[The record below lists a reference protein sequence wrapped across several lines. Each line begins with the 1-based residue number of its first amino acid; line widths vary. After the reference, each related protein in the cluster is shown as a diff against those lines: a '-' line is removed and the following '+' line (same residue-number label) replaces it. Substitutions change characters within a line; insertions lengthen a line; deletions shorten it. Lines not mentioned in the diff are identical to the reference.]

1 MTMIVPGLA
10 AALLAS
16 ALFNVGIALQGLE
29 ARDAPKNL
37 GLRVGLLTRLLR
49 KRRWLLGLV
58 LGFVGIVPQV
68 YALSV
73 APFVLVQ
80 PALAAGLLLLLAIG
94 SRRFHEPVGRREVL
108 GVVCIVAGIALVA
121 WGAPTHHDTHRSGL
135 ALVLVVGALCAG
147 AVFPLV
153 TGFRSARMTML
164 AAGFGFAAAN
174 VATKLGADDL
184 GSRHYPN
191 ALAWGVVALA
201 AGVVA
206 TLTNMTAFQNARATT
221 VVPVVTAVETFLPI
235 VLEPFFLHESWR
247 VLGLAPLAAGILV
260 AFIGTVLVS
269 RSEVVSKLA
278 SAGG

>member
-1 MTMIVPGLA
+1 MVALGLA

-29 ARDAPKNL
+29 ARDAPKSL

-49 KRRWLLGLV
+49 RRRWLLGLA
-58 LGFVGIVPQV
+58 LGFVGVVPQV

-94 SRRFHEPVGRREVL
+94 STHFHEPVGRWEVV
-108 GVVCIVAGIALVA
+108 GVVCIVAGIAFVA
-121 WGAPTHHDTHRSGL
+121 WGAPAHHDTHRSGL
-135 ALVLVVGALCAG
+135 AILLVVGALCAG

-153 TGFRSARMTML
+153 TRFRSAHATML

-174 VATKLGADDL
+174 VATKLGTDDL
-184 GSRHYPN
+184 GSHHYPN
-191 ALAWGVVALA
+191 AVAWGAVALA
-201 AGVVA
+201 VGIVA

-247 VLGLAPLAAGILV
+247 ILGLAPLAGGVLLAL
-260 AFIGTVLVS
+260 IGTILVS
-269 RSEVVSKLA
+269 RSDVVSKLA
-278 SAGG
+278 SAGA